1 MSVIPVDRLSYSDKY
16 TDDEYEYRHVIV
28 PKEYQKSVKIN
39 ELRAWIQDDSET
51 LDDRDRVAQFGHC
64 AVARLGALY
73 DPCTR

>member
-28 PKEYQKSVKIN
+28 PKEYQKSVKMKV
-39 ELRAWIQDDSET
+39 LHACVQDDSET
-51 LDDRDRVAQFGHC
+51 FDDRNRMAQFGHC